1 MRVILVSK
9 KARERLMSLAMQRQ
23 ARLDFNP
30 NALILHDRT
39 TVLYLNHA
47 AAHLLGYE
55 CWNEA
60 QSLLLTDVLNLEDSL
75 SIASFVEQLEKKGD
89 TVQELVLPFRT
100 RNGYVFEAAVKARAT
115 EFLGHKVVLAT
126 IKPLGNIPDVAAEE
140 RFDERKV
147 TAKDRL
153 RDGIL
158 NPLTTLQG
166 FLELRYRGEIDEL
179 PVTLL
184 LREIENI
191 QKFIEGLRE

>member
-1 MRVILVSK
+1 
-9 KARERLMSLAMQRQ
+9 MSLAMQRQ

-30 NALILHDRT
+30 NALILHDRKN
-39 TVLYLNHA
+39 VLYLNHA

-55 CWNEA
+55 SWTEA
-60 QSLLLTDVLNLEDSL
+60 ESLLLTDVLDIEDRL
-75 SIASFVEQLEKKGD
+75 LIASFVEQIEKKGD

-100 RNGYVFEAAVKARAT
+100 RNGSVFEAAVKARAT
-115 EFLGHKVVLAT
+115 EFLGHQVVLAT
-126 IKPLGNIPDVAAEE
+126 ITPLGNIPKVEREEE
-140 RFDERKV
+140 RIDERKV

-166 FLELRYRGEIDEL
+166 FLELRYRGEIEEL

-191 QKFIEGLRE
+191 QKFIESLRD